1 VLNPHVKLVKAIRPR
16 ARALVALYDRAR
28 WGAATVSRP
37 AERLPSSGAAAE
49 AAAVIGRGF
58 DQYRDRFRE
67 LTRRAGG
74 RFERRDWKGTL
85 VDAIERLDL
94 YGAVVHGV
102 EREVRSRLGL
112 RVRETS
118 VWAQVKGAYSELIA
132 GRPDWEVAETFLN
145 SVTRR
150 IFATAGVEP
159 DIEFIDSE
167 FDPPL
172 PEPDASLCRQY
183 AAADIASL
191 LGTILGDAWF
201 EAPWEDLDRDV
212 RLATDC
218 LRSQLAVLGASEDG
232 LQGAEIM
239 AAPFFRRKG
248 AYLVGRLVAEAGYRP
263 LVLALLHGE
272 RGLVVDAVLTDVD
285 HVSVLF
291 SFTRSHFHVDLDPPH
306 EVVRYLKR
314 LLPRKP
320 VAELYI
326 ALGYHKH
333 GKTELY
339 RDLLRHLRESDSRFE
354 IAPGI
359 PGMVMVVFTMTGYDV
374 VFKLIRDRIP
384 AIKPVTPLSVRNNYQ
399 LVFRHDRAGRL
410 VEAQEFEHL
419 KFERSR
425 FDDDL
430 IAEFLDDAD
439 QTVSVG
445 ADEVVVHHAYVER
458 RVVPLDV
465 YLGTADAESAR
476 AAVMDFGQAVKD
488 LAASG
493 IFPGELLPKNFGV
506 TRHGRVVCY
515 DYDELGLLTDFTFRE
530 MPVSQNDEDD
540 LDSEAWFG
548 VGPRDLFPEEFPRFM
563 GLQREHLDILSEVH
577 RDLYG
582 VDFWH
587 QMQLQIRA
595 GEIIDIFPYPPATRL
610 QG

>member
-1 VLNPHVKLVKAIRPR
+1 LTYAASVAQPSVPGRPPDPL
-16 ARALVALYDRAR
+16 A
-28 WGAATVSRP
+28 
-37 AERLPSSGAAAE
+37 GAAA
-49 AAAVIGRGF
+49 AAILSGF
-58 DQYRDRFRE
+58 EQYRGRFRE
-67 LTRRAGG
+67 VTQRAQG
-74 RFERRDWKGTL
+74 RFEARDWRGAL
-85 VDAIERLDL
+85 GDATARLDL
-94 YGAVVHGV
+94 YAAVVQGV
-102 EREVRSRLGL
+102 ERAVRSLLGL
-112 RVRETS
+112 RVRDAS
-118 VWAQVKGAYSELIA
+118 VWARVKAGYSVLIA
-132 GRPDWEVAETFLN
+132 GRQDWEVAETFLN

-172 PEPDASLCRQY
+172 PEPIDSLCRQY
-183 AAADIASL
+183 QGSDLGSL
-191 LGTILGDAWF
+191 LASILDHGWF
-201 EAPWEDLDRDV
+201 TSPWEDLARDV

-218 LRSQLAVLGASEDG
+218 LRSQLAAVGAGEEA
-232 LQGAEIM
+232 LKGAEIM

-248 AYLVGRLVAEAGYRP
+248 AYLVGRLTAEAGYRP
-263 LVLALLHGE
+263 LVLAVLHTE
-272 RGLVVDAVLTDVD
+272 RGVVLDAVLTDVD

-291 SFTRSHFHVDLDPPH
+291 SFTRSHFHVDLDPPYQ
-306 EVVRYLKR
+306 VVRYLKR

-354 IAPGI
+354 VAPGI

-425 FDDDL
+425 FADRV
-430 IAEFLDDAD
+430 IQEFKSDAD
-439 QTVSVG
+439 RTVSVG
-445 ADEVVVHHAYVER
+445 EDEVVVHHAYVER
-458 RVVPLDV
+458 RVIPLDV
-465 YLGTADAESAR
+465 YLKEAGPEDAR
-476 AAVMDFGQAVKD
+476 AAVVDFGQAVKD
-488 LAASG
+488 LAANG

-506 TRHGRVVCY
+506 TRNGRVVCY
-515 DYDELGLLTDFTFRE
+515 DYDELGLLTDFTFRD
-530 MPVSQNDEDD
+530 MPAASNDEDD

-548 VGPRDLFPEEFPRFM
+548 VGARDVFPEEFPRFM
-563 GLQREHLDILSEVH
+563 GLPPEHLKTLTAAH
-577 RDLYG
+577 GDLYG
-582 VDFWH
+582 AAFWH
-587 QMQLQIRA
+587 DMQTQIRR
-595 GEIIDIFPYPPATRL
+595 GEIIDIFPYPAATRL
-610 QG
+610 RS